1 MAVFVYVP
9 GQVLCRVIA
18 LRVARVMLL
27 HVNELEHAPKFE
39 DAAAGV
45 SELCIGRRGIG
56 DIVGA
61 TTRCTASHFPHR
73 Y

>member
-1 MAVFVYVP
+1 MTLFVYVSA
-9 GQVLCRVIA
+9 QVLCRVMA

-27 HVNELEHAPKFE
+27 HVNELEHASQIE

-45 SELCIGRRGIG
+45 SELCIGRRRID
-56 DIVGA
+56 DIVGT
-61 TTRCTASHFPHR
+61 TTRCTVSHSAHR